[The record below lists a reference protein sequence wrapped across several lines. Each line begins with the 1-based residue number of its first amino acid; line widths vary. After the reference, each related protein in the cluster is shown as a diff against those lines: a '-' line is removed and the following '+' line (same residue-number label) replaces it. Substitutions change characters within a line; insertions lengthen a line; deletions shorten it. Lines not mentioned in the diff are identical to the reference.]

1 MQEKIDNCTLSL
13 SNNKCTQTEKV
24 FGFKVFS
31 IAKRNNDLTKKELK
45 TVKIMHFL
53 VNYKH
58 FMNLSTE
65 QLRGLS

>member
-31 IAKRNNDLTKKELK
+31 IAKRNNDLKWK
-45 TVKIMHFL
+45 TVKIMFFL
-53 VNYKH
+53 VNHKH
-58 FMNLSTE
+58 FMKLSTE
-65 QLRGLS
+65 QLRGVP